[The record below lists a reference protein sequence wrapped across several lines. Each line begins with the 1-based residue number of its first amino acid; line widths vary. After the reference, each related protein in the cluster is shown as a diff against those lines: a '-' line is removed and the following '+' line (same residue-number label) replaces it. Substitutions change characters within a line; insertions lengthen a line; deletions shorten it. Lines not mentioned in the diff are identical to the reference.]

1 MSSPVWVCVLRT
13 CLALIGVVGREESLQ
28 HTDPPVSCPCAQ
40 PVMSKASSSRAPCLS
55 LWALSIPSTSL
66 PRAVVSPQGASRP
79 SPQRP
84 VLLRVQPSPP
94 CFPQPGLWVC
104 ASQPCSECPLPK
116 DQTQLFWG
124 CPMALQVPYLHG
136 LPSFVHSKLCHARV
150 FCWGTCMLTV
160 RWSLREREK
169 SIGLEGLNL
178 KVVKL
183 LCKLQSV
190 IQWKLLLL

>member
-1 MSSPVWVCVLRT
+1 MSNPVWVCVLHT
-13 CLALIGVVGREESLQ
+13 CWALIGVVGREESLQ

-40 PVMSKASSSRAPCLS
+40 PVMSKASSSRAPAYHCGHYLYPAP
-55 LWALSIPSTSL
+55 L
-66 PRAVVSPQGASRP
+66 
-79 SPQRP
+79 
-84 VLLRVQPSPP
+84 
-94 CFPQPGLWVC
+94 CPGLW
-104 ASQPCSECPLPK
+104 CPLKELHAHLPRGLSCLESNPLLPASCNQ
-116 DQTQLFWG
+116 DFGCVPASPAQSVLFQRTRPNSFG
-124 CPMALQVPYLHG
+124 VALWLSRSLIFMVFQVLCIA
-136 LPSFVHSKLCHARV
+136 SCHAKV

-183 LCKLQSV
+183 LCKLQSA